1 MSHARIKITGHHRGG
16 FRDACDAVSLC
27 EYRGG
32 GGDNQCRGKD
42 CSLAFQNVL
51 VHKLFFFVPS
61 KGWIVLCRAV
71 DTLLLYFGLV
81 VACLFLRTWAC
92 PLRVAVPCTAVR
104 VGDVILLFH
113 VRSFFVIIH
122 SRGCRSPRYCPV
134 SRIPF
139 LFVVPRSCSPC
150 PRKQPSPLQACH
162 SSLHRSGVPLSLHKA
177 PSRPVPS

>member
-1 MSHARIKITGHHRGG
+1 MCIRDSDKTDHRADGVDELCARIKITGHHRGG

-113 VRSFFVIIH
+113 VLSFFVVIH
-122 SRGCRSPRYCPV
+122 SRRCRSLQCYQERQ
-134 SRIPF
+134 IPF
-139 LFVVPRSCSPC
+139 S
-150 PRKQPSPLQACH
+150 A
-162 SSLHRSGVPLSLHKA
+162 SGTGFQSA
-177 PSRPVPS
+177 P